1 MAGPARKRAATGAGN
16 GGIRRRAVRAGVP
29 RRRFPRLSAVALFV
43 ALSLGVV
50 LMVVPFLWMVSTSLK
65 PSGQVLSLP
74 PQFIPE
80 APTLDAYRTIFDRFP
95 MGRVLLNS
103 TFVAVV
109 STLGQLIICSMSGY
123 AFARFRFRGR
133 ETLFV
138 IYLVTLM
145 IPFAVTIIPQFIVVR
160 NLGWINSYA
169 GLIVPGMF
177 SAFGTFLM
185 RQFFQSI
192 PRELEEAAT
201 IDGAGTV
208 RTFFTII
215 APLSGPPLAT
225 LGLLSFMGS
234 WNNFLWPL
242 LIINDR
248 TLMTLPVA
256 LSALQGIYPGQNQWN
271 LLMAGAVVAVV
282 PLMIVFLFA
291 QRWFIE
297 GVASSGLKG

>member
-1 MAGPARKRAATGAGN
+1 MKGPSTALPGGKLAAGTAGPESLRSRSARSFWANPGRV
-16 GGIRRRAVRAGVP
+16 AVLV
-29 RRRFPRLSAVALFV
+29 AVALG
-43 ALSLGVV
+43 AV
-50 LMVVPFLWMVSTSLK
+50 LMVMPFIWMLSTSLK

-74 PQFIPE
+74 PQFLPE
-80 APTLDAYRTIFDRFP
+80 SPTLDAYRRIFDRFP
-95 MGRVLLNS
+95 LWRVMGNSALVALLS
-103 TFVAVV
+103 TA
-109 STLGQLIICSMSGY
+109 GQLLICSMSGY

-133 ETLFV
+133 ETLFLL
-138 IYLVTLM
+138 YLMTLM
-145 IPFAVTIIPQFIVVR
+145 IPFAVTIIPLFIIVK
-160 NLGWINSYA
+160 NLGWTNSYA
-169 GLIVPGMF
+169 GLTVPGMF

-192 PRELEEAAT
+192 PHELAEAAT

-242 LIINDR
+242 LRINDR
-248 TLMTLPVA
+248 NLMTLPLA
-256 LSALQGIYPGQNQWN
+256 LSTLQGIYPGQNQWN

-282 PLMIVFLFA
+282 PIMIVFLFA

>member
-1 MAGPARKRAATGAGN
+1 M
-16 GGIRRRAVRAGVP
+16 RAG
-29 RRRFPRLSAVALFV
+29 RIALFV
-43 ALSLGVV
+43 ALLLGAVFT
-50 LMVVPFLWMVSTSLK
+50 LTPFVWMISTSLK
-65 PSGQVLSLP
+65 PSNQVLSLP
-74 PQFIPE
+74 PQFVPQD
-80 APTLDAYRTIFDRFP
+80 PSLDAYRTIFRRFP
-95 MGRVLLNS
+95 MARVVANS
-103 TFVAVV
+103 AGVAVL
-109 STLGQLIICSMSGY
+109 STLGQLVMCAMAGY

-133 ETLFV
+133 DTLFLL
-138 IYLVTLM
+138 YLLTLM
-145 IPFAVTIIPQFIVVR
+145 VPFVVTIIPLFVVVK
-160 NLGWINSYA
+160 NLGWTNHYA

-185 RQFFQSI
+185 RQFFQGI
-192 PRELEEAAT
+192 PVELEEAAT
-201 IDGAGTV
+201 IDGAGTI

-248 TLMTLPVA
+248 NLMTLPVA
-256 LSALQGIYPGQNQWN
+256 LSALQGIYPGQTQWN
-271 LLMAGAVVAVV
+271 LIMAGAVVAVIPIV
-282 PLMIVFLFA
+282 IVFLFA